1 VNELQQKLVGE
12 MKSAMKAGDKPR
24 LEVVRLMI
32 AALKDAQLHGSSDE
46 MSLGDEQAVL
56 RKMVKSGRD
65 AIDQATKAGREDIV
79 EHEVAQL
86 AVIQE
91 FLPQQLAGA
100 ELEAKVRELAAE
112 IGYAGPQDTGRF
124 MKEWMARHKGLAE
137 GRDVQAALKAL
148 S

>member
-1 VNELQQKLVGE
+1 MNELQQKLVGE

-24 LEVVRLMI
+24 LEVIRLMI
-32 AALKDAQLHGSSDE
+32 AALKDAQLHRSSDE
-46 MSLGDEQAVL
+46 MGLGDEQAVL

-65 AIDQATKAGREDIV
+65 AMDQATQAGREDIV
-79 EHEVAQL
+79 EHERAQL

-91 FLPQQLAGA
+91 FLPLQLAGA

-112 IGYAGPQDTGRF
+112 IGYAGPKDTGRF